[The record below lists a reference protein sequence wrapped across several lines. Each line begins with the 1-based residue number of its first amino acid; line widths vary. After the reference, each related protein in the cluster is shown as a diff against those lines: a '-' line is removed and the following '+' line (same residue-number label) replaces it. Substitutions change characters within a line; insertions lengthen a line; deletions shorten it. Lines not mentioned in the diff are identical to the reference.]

1 MQAMKGETDELYAKI
16 EELQEATRD
25 ANSTSERIDMDIRDT
40 GKKVGKFE
48 TNLEEIIEKLMQS
61 SAKMDEAE
69 KEFKDKDDDVNA
81 QSRRVLLLEEECRIS
96 VEKLATT
103 VFKLATMSKDAD
115 NIVKGCRKWENN
127 TMNNEV
133 EIETT
138 DNNLRETRKIASDNE
153 MKYDNLAR
161 SLAMMEDELKRA
173 GERVKIADDKVSH
186 IETELGAIGDNQKQ
200 LEISEEKARK
210 REEKYQEQIKQINI
224 RLKQAESRSEYAEM
238 NISKLH
244 LRIDDLEDEII
255 REKMKINAVSSQLDD
270 TFNEMLNRDRKSVV

>member
-25 ANSTSERIDMDIRDT
+25 ANSTSERFDMDIRDT

-173 GERVKIADDKVSH
+173 EERVKGAESKVVV
-186 IETELGAIGDNQKQ
+186 IEDELQTIGENQKQ

-270 TFNEMLNRDRKSVV
+270 TFNEMLNKY

>member
-1 MQAMKGETDELYAKI
+1 MQSMKAETDELYAKI

-25 ANSTSERIDMDIRDT
+25 ANSTSERFDMDIRDT

-173 GERVKIADDKVSH
+173 EERVKGAESKVVV
-186 IETELGAIGDNQKQ
+186 IEDELQTIGENQKQ

-224 RLKQAESRSEYAEM
+224 RLKQAEARSEYAEM

-270 TFNEMLNRDRKSVV
+270 TFNEMLSKY

>member
-1 MQAMKGETDELYAKI
+1 M
-16 EELQEATRD
+16 
-25 ANSTSERIDMDIRDT
+25 
-40 GKKVGKFE
+40 
-48 TNLEEIIEKLMQS
+48 MQS
-61 SAKMDEAE
+61 SAKMEEAE

-103 VFKLATMSKDAD
+103 VYKLANMSKDAD
-115 NIVKGCRKWENN
+115 QIIKGCRHWESN

-138 DNNLRETRKIASDNE
+138 DNNLREAKKIASDNE
-153 MKYDNLAR
+153 MKFDNLAR
-161 SLAMMEDELKRA
+161 SLAMMEAELVRA
-173 GERVKIADDKVSH
+173 GERVTIAEGKVTL
-186 IETELGAIGDNQKQ
+186 INDELVAIGDNQKQ
-200 LEISEEKARK
+200 LEVSEEKARK
-210 REEKYQEQIKQINI
+210 REEKYQKQIQI

-255 REKMKINAVSSQLDD
+255 REKMKINAVSSQ
-270 TFNEMLNRDRKSVV
+270 

>member
-1 MQAMKGETDELYAKI
+1 MGE
-16 EELQEATRD
+16 
-25 ANSTSERIDMDIRDT
+25 
-40 GKKVGKFE
+40 E
-48 TNLEEIIEKLMQS
+48 TMEKLQAS
-61 SAKMDEAE
+61 SSKMEEAE
-69 KEFKDKDDDVNA
+69 KEFKDKDDDVNNQA
-81 QSRRVLLLEEECRIS
+81 RRLMLLEDECTIN

-103 VFKLATMSKDAD
+103 VLKLAVMSKDAD
-115 NIVKGCRKWENN
+115 NIVKGCRHWESK

-133 EIETT
+133 EIEEL
-138 DNNLRETRKIASDNE
+138 DKNLREAKRIVADNE

-173 GERVKIADDKVSH
+173 GERVKLADEKVQL
-186 IETELGAIGDNQKQ
+186 INDELGAIGENQKQ
-200 LEISEEKARK
+200 LEVSEEKARS
-210 REEKYQEQIKQINI
+210 REEKYQDQIKQIQA

-270 TFNEMLNRDRKSVV
+270 TFTEMLQRY

>member
-1 MQAMKGETDELYAKI
+1 MQAIKSETDDMYARI
-16 EELQEATRD
+16 EELQTNTRE
-25 ANSTSERIDMDIRDT
+25 ANSDSDRFDADIRDT
-40 GKKVGKFE
+40 GKRVQKLE
-48 TNLEEIIEKLMQS
+48 TNLEEVMEKMMQS
-61 SAKMDEAE
+61 AAKMDEAE

-103 VFKLATMSKDAD
+103 VHKLATMSKDAD
-115 NIVKGCRKWENN
+115 QIIKGCRHWESN

-138 DNNLRETRKIASDNE
+138 DNNLREARKMASDNE
-153 MKYDNLAR
+153 MKFDNLAR
-161 SLAMMEDELKRA
+161 SLAMMEAELVRA
-173 GERVKIADDKVSH
+173 GERVTIAEGKVTL
-186 IETELGAIGDNQKQ
+186 INDELGAIGDNQKQ
-200 LEISEEKARK
+200 LEVSEEKARK
-210 REEKYQEQIKQINI
+210 REEKYQEQIKQIQI

-255 REKMKINAVSSQLDD
+255 REKMKINAVSGQLDD
-270 TFNEMLNRDRKSVV
+270 TFTEMLQRY

>member
-103 VFKLATMSKDAD
+103 VYKLANMSKDAD
-115 NIVKGCRKWENN
+115 QIIKGCRHWESN
-127 TMNNEV
+127 TMNSEV

-153 MKYDNLAR
+153 MKYD
-161 SLAMMEDELKRA
+161 
-173 GERVKIADDKVSH
+173 
-186 IETELGAIGDNQKQ
+186 
-200 LEISEEKARK
+200 
-210 REEKYQEQIKQINI
+210 
-224 RLKQAESRSEYAEM
+224 
-238 NISKLH
+238 
-244 LRIDDLEDEII
+244 
-255 REKMKINAVSSQLDD
+255 
-270 TFNEMLNRDRKSVV
+270 

>member
-1 MQAMKGETDELYAKI
+1 MQSMKAETDELYAKI
-16 EELQEATRD
+16 EEMQESTRE
-25 ANSTSERIDMDIRDT
+25 ANSESERFDMDIRDT

-115 NIVKGCRKWENN
+115 TIVKGCRHWENN

-138 DNNLRETRKIASDNE
+138 DNNLREARKIASDNE

-200 LEISEEKARK
+200 LEVSEEKARK

-270 TFNEMLNRDRKSVV
+270 TFNEMLSKY

>member
-1 MQAMKGETDELYAKI
+1 MQSIKAETDEMYAKI
-16 EELQEATRD
+16 NELQENTREANADSDRFD
-25 ANSTSERIDMDIRDT
+25 ADIRDT
-40 GKKVGKFE
+40 GKRVQKLE
-48 TNLEEIIEKLMQS
+48 TGLEEVMEKMMAS
-61 SAKMDEAE
+61 AAKMDEAE

-103 VFKLATMSKDAD
+103 VYKLATMSKDAD
-115 NIVKGCRKWENN
+115 QIIKGCRHWESN

-138 DNNLRETRKIASDNE
+138 DNNLREAKKIASDNE

-161 SLAMMEDELKRA
+161 SLAMMEAELVRA
-173 GERVKIADDKVSH
+173 GERVTIAEGKVTL
-186 IETELGAIGDNQKQ
+186 INDELGAIGDNQKQ
-200 LEISEEKARK
+200 LEVSEEKARK
-210 REEKYQEQIKQINI
+210 REEKYQEQIKQIQI
-224 RLKQAESRSEYAEM
+224 RLKQAEARSEYAEM

-255 REKMKINAVSSQLDD
+255 REKMKINAVASQLDD
-270 TFNEMLNRDRKSVV
+270 TFTDMLNRY

>member
-1 MQAMKGETDELYAKI
+1 MQSIKAETDEMYARI
-16 EELQEATRD
+16 NELQEATREANGDSDRFD
-25 ANSTSERIDMDIRDT
+25 ADIRDT
-40 GKKVGKFE
+40 GKRVQKLE
-48 TNLEEIIEKLMQS
+48 TGLEEVMEKMMQS
-61 SAKMDEAE
+61 TAKMDEAE

-103 VFKLATMSKDAD
+103 VYKLATMSKDAD
-115 NIVKGCRKWENN
+115 QIIKGCRHWESN

-138 DNNLRETRKIASDNE
+138 DNNLREAKKIASDNE

-161 SLAMMEDELKRA
+161 SLAMMEAELVRA
-173 GERVKIADDKVSH
+173 GERVTIAEGKVTL
-186 IETELGAIGDNQKQ
+186 INDELAAIGDNQKQ
-200 LEISEEKARK
+200 LEVSEEKARK
-210 REEKYQEQIKQINI
+210 REEKYQEQIKQIQI

-255 REKMKINAVSSQLDD
+255 REKMKINAVSGQLDD
-270 TFNEMLNRDRKSVV
+270 TFTEMLHRY

>member
-1 MQAMKGETDELYAKI
+1 MGM
-16 EELQEATRD
+16 QEATRD
-25 ANSTSERIDMDIRDT
+25 FNSASDGFDADIRDT
-40 GKKVGKFE
+40 GKRVQKFE
-48 TNLEEIIEKLMQS
+48 TNLEEIMEKLMQS

-103 VFKLATMSKDAD
+103 VHKLATMSKDAD
-115 NIVKGCRKWENN
+115 QIIKGCRHWESN

-138 DNNLRETRKIASDNE
+138 DNNLREARKMASDNE
-153 MKYDNLAR
+153 MKFDNLAR
-161 SLAMMEDELKRA
+161 SLAMMEAELVRA
-173 GERVKIADDKVSH
+173 GERVTIAEGKVTL
-186 IETELGAIGDNQKQ
+186 INDELGAIGDNQKQ
-200 LEISEEKARK
+200 LEVSEEKARK
-210 REEKYQEQIKQINI
+210 REEKYQEQIKQIQI

-270 TFNEMLNRDRKSVV
+270 TFTDMLQRY